1 MLDVDVQLSIL
12 IYSEMSAML
21 KQMGE
26 SELEEDEDDE
36 LSWMSDTKKADE
48 PTTKQVTQ
56 VLDIYLFIHLF
67 VCSLLFLIYL
77 FIYSF
82 IYSFIYLF

>member
-1 MLDVDVQLSIL
+1 MLDVQTFYHHLFRNVSHVK
-12 IYSEMSAML
+12 AN
-21 KQMGE
+21 GRE

-48 PTTKQVTQ
+48 PTVKQVTQ
-56 VLDIYLFIHLF
+56 VLNIYLFIHLF
-67 VCSLLFLIYL
+67 VYLFITMYL

-82 IYSFIYLF
+82 IYLF